1 MFEISKFYVSL
12 ECLLYGDYKSKM
24 GNLLAI
30 AQSKNTHNLVAQRD
44 SGLQPRLR

>member
-1 MFEISKFYVSL
+1 MKVISKADLSL
-12 ECLLYGDYKSKM
+12 ECLLYRDCKNKM
-24 GNLLAI
+24 GKLLAI